1 MIANISYKLSAFADY
16 TDISYT
22 SENVL
27 KIITALKEMDLLPGV
42 VQEILVDGNASRR
55 IQLTSVNG
63 DLVVTIFSSRI
74 DAEITS
80 LNKSGFADKERKELI
95 PQLCG
100 IIRTLFEVFGETIPI
115 ANRLA
120 WFVSYVN
127 FEIDAEEK
135 KSFREAFLKPIS
147 FYESNATD
155 EFMVRYS
162 GREQV
167 QLDNFEE
174 TLNILT
180 TITRFLANQG
190 TNVEIDG
197 YKIDFDINTWQKN
210 RKNRFD
216 GNTVISFVEKATEF
230 QEKLEADFI
239 NVYK

>member
-1 MIANISYKLSAFADY
+1 M
-16 TDISYT
+16 
-22 SENVL
+22 
-27 KIITALKEMDLLPGV
+27 
-42 VQEILVDGNASRR
+42 
-55 IQLTSVNG
+55 
-63 DLVVTIFSSRI
+63 
-74 DAEITS
+74 
-80 LNKSGFADKERKELI
+80 
-95 PQLCG
+95 
-100 IIRTLFEVFGETIPI
+100 
-115 ANRLA
+115 
-120 WFVSYVN
+120 
-127 FEIDAEEK
+127 
-135 KSFREAFLKPIS
+135 KPIS

-162 GREQV
+162 GREKV